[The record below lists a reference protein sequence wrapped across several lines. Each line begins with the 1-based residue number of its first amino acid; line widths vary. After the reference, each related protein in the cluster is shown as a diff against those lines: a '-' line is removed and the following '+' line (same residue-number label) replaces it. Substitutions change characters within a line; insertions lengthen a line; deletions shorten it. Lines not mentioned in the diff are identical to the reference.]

1 MSEKMDNP
9 DRKFI
14 ADAVAAGLTDVP
26 IDTNPQFRGL
36 SSRLIKGIP
45 GDVTLSFIAG
55 PDTEQG
61 NGVVSGG
68 AMATML
74 DSAMAMAVLSKIV
87 KGQTCSSI
95 SLTINMM
102 RPAQLGKLVVR
113 ATVDKL
119 GRQVAFAS
127 ATLMDEEGSKLFASA
142 VSSLLIIN
150 IPPAA

>member
-1 MSEKMDNP
+1 MDNP
-9 DRKFI
+9 DRRFI
-14 ADAVAAGLTDVP
+14 AEAVAAGLTDVP

-36 SSRLIKGIP
+36 SSRLIKGEP

-55 PDTEQG
+55 RETEQG

-74 DSAMAMAVLSKIV
+74 DSAMAMAVLSQIAE
-87 KGQTCSSI
+87 GQTCTSI

-102 RPAQLGKLVVR
+102 RPAQLGKLIVR
-113 ATVDKL
+113 ATVDRL

-127 ATLMDEEGSKLFASA
+127 AALMSEKGNKLFANA
-142 VSSLLIIN
+142 ISSLAIIN
-150 IPPAA
+150 LPPAA